1 MKAKLPTLSQV
12 PRKSKARTLADMR
25 GGTLDDFLAE
35 EGILE
40 EHAIRRGS
48 INVYADLGYPDAES
62 MKVKA
67 ALVSRLSSILKA
79 RRYSQ
84 TKAAEITGL
93 PQPKLSAILRGQ
105 FRGVSEEKL
114 MRCLMALGQDVQIV
128 VTPSRKGRAGLL
140 SVAA

>member
-1 MKAKLPTLSQV
+1 MK
-12 PRKSKARTLADMR
+12 KADT
-25 GGTLDDFLAE
+25 T
-35 EGILE
+35 
-40 EHAIRRGS
+40 IRSGS
-48 INVYADLGYPDAES
+48 HNVYADLGYPDAQS

-67 ALVSRLSSILKA
+67 ALVSLLAGILKT

-84 TKAAEITGL
+84 TRAAEITGL

-114 MRCLMALGQDVQIV
+114 MRCLTALGQDVKIV
-128 VTPSRKGRAGLL
+128 VTPSRKGHPGSL

>member
-1 MKAKLPTLSQV
+1 MTAILHMKKDVDIT
-12 PRKSKARTLADMR
+12 
-25 GGTLDDFLAE
+25 
-35 EGILE
+35 I
-40 EHAIRRGS
+40 IRGS
-48 INVYADLGYPDAES
+48 TNVYADLGYPDAES

-67 ALVSRLSSILKA
+67 ALVSRVASILKA

-84 TKAAEITGL
+84 TRAVEITGL

-114 MRCLMALGQDVQIV
+114 MRCLMALGQDVKIV
-128 VTPSRKGRAGLL
+128 VTPSRKGRAGSM